1 MNAQTFI
8 FIGKSVS
15 GKGTQVALL
24 MEYLK
29 QNDTR
34 KIYNIETGKEFRNFI
49 NQPTFTAKLA
59 KEILAQGLRQPDFLA
74 INLWGKILMDNLEE
88 NEHVIGDGFPRSKLE
103 AMVLDTAFKFY
114 KRTKPVIVYMNVENS
129 SVIDRLVKRGRADD
143 KEDAIKNR
151 LKFYADDVL
160 PAIEYYRN
168 NPDYTFLDINGE
180 PTIEVI
186 HKDLISKLETEWAS
200 Q

>member
-8 FIGKSVS
+8 FIGKSGS

-29 QNDTR
+29 QIDTR

-49 NQPTFTAKLA
+49 NQPTFTAKIA

-88 NEHVIGDGFPRSKLE
+88 DEHVIGDGFPRSRLE

-114 KRTKPVIVYMNVENS
+114 KRTKPIIVYMNVENE
-129 SVIDRLVKRGRADD
+129 SVITRMVKRGRADD
-143 KEDAIKNR
+143 KEELIKNR
-151 LKFYADDVL
+151 LKFYTDDVL

-168 NPDYTFLDINGE
+168 NPDYIFWDVDGE
-180 PTIEVI
+180 PTIPEIFEDIKKRLADVGI
-186 HKDLISKLETEWAS
+186 N
-200 Q
+200 